1 MLIYDLVFWI
11 AKKQVLVASLIVLD
25 LFLVLDIKTNL
36 RDPNS
41 KVLGTQT
48 SVKKKFYISKKPP
61 VINSLYVAKRYPSL
75 TPSKKPTPTPALTPT
90 PSPKPDENKD
100 SETSFLG
107 SFNTSVQMSSQSNSV
122 VILGNSLID
131 QINQFRSSNGK
142 SPISENSETCSFAS
156 TRANE
161 IVSSFNHDG
170 FSSRVSSKT
179 LPYTSYSQV
188 AENIAMNGD
197 VSKVVPGWISSP
209 GHAENMLKEV
219 QFGCVRN
226 SGNYYVLELWKP

>member
-1 MLIYDLVFWI
+1 MFWI

-25 LFLVLDIKTNL
+25 LLLVLDIKTNL
-36 RDPNS
+36 RDANP

-48 SVKKKFYISKKPP
+48 SVKKKIHITKRPP
-61 VINSLYVAKRYPSL
+61 VINSLYVAERYPSL
-75 TPSKKPTPTPALTPT
+75 TPSKKPTPTLTPT

-100 SETSFLG
+100 SETSSSG
-107 SFNTSVQMSSQSNSV
+107 SSNTSVQMSSQSNSV

-142 SPISENSETCSFAS
+142 SPISENNETCSFAS
-156 TRANE
+156 TRASE
-161 IVSSFNHDG
+161 IVSTFNHDG
-170 FSSRVSSKT
+170 FSGRVSSKT
-179 LPYTSYSQV
+179 LPYPSYSQV

-197 VSKVVPGWISSP
+197 AGKVVPGWINSP
-209 GHAENMLKEV
+209 GHAENMLKDV
-219 QFGCVRN
+219 SFGCVRN

>member
-1 MLIYDLVFWI
+1 MFWI
-11 AKKQVLVASLIVLD
+11 TKKQVLVASLIVLD
-25 LFLVLDIKTNL
+25 LLLVLDIKTNL
-36 RDPNS
+36 RDANP

-48 SVKKKFYISKKPP
+48 SVKKKIHIAKKPP

-75 TPSKKPTPTPALTPT
+75 APSKKPTPTPTLTPT

-100 SETSFLG
+100 SETSSLG
-107 SFNTSVQMSSQSNSV
+107 SSNISAQVSSQSNSV
-122 VILGNSLID
+122 VVLGNSLID
-131 QINQFRSSNGK
+131 QINQFRSSNGR
-142 SPISENSETCSFAS
+142 SPISENNETCSFAS
-156 TRANE
+156 TRSTE
-161 IVSSFNHDG
+161 IVSAFNHDG

-179 LPYTSYSQV
+179 LPYPSYSQV

-197 VSKVVPGWISSP
+197 ASKVIPGWINSP

-219 QFGCVRN
+219 SFGCVRN